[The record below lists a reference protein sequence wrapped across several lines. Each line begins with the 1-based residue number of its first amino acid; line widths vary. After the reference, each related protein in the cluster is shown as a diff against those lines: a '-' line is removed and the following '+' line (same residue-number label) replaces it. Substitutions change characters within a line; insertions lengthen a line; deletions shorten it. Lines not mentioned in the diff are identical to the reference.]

1 MRRMLMN
8 TASVALAAAAVA
20 AVSGSVA
27 LAQEDLAISGN
38 VGLVSDYRFRGV
50 SLSDNTVALQG
61 GFDLVL
67 PSGFY
72 VGTWGSS
79 IEAVS
84 GPTGGDSEL
93 ELDYYG
99 GYAFEAGMFT
109 FDIGVLAYTYPG
121 AEDLWFYEP
130 YGSAT
135 TTLGVVTL
143 TGGVAW
149 APEQDNLAD
158 EDNTYFYLD
167 GAMPLGDSPF
177 SLTGHVGQESGILAS
192 FFDDAGEDD
201 KTDWSLG
208 VSTTVLGVSVGL
220 SYVDTTEDGELT
232 DAVGVLSF
240 SKAL

>member
-1 MRRMLMN
+1 MLLN
-8 TASVALAAAAVA
+8 AGSVLVAVTAFAAASGTVA
-20 AVSGSVA
+20 SAQDEGLSVV
-27 LAQEDLAISGN
+27 GN

-50 SLSDNTVALQG
+50 SLSDNTIALQG
-61 GFDLVL
+61 GFDLAT

-72 VGTWGSS
+72 VGTWGST

-93 ELDYYG
+93 ELDLYG
-99 GYAFEAGMFT
+99 GYLFEAGMFT
-109 FDIGVLAYTYPG
+109 FDVGVLAYTYPG
-121 AEDLWFYEP
+121 AEDLWYYEP
-130 YGSAT
+130 YASAT
-135 TTLGVVTL
+135 TTLADLVTL

-149 APEQDNLAD
+149 APEQDNLSD

-167 GAMPLGDSPF
+167 GSMPLGDSPF
-177 SLTGHVGQESGILAS
+177 SLTGHVGYEDGILAS

-201 KTDWSLG
+201 KTDWSIG
-208 VSTTVLGVSVGL
+208 VSTTILGLGVGL

-232 DAVGVLSF
+232 DAVGVLSI